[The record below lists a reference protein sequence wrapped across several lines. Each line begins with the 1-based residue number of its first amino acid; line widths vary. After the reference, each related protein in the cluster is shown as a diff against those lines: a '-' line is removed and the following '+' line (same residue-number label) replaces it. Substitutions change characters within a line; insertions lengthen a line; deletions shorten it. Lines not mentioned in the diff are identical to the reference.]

1 MYPGKPQAVTPEN
14 SRPAE
19 RAHGPRVLLSTAD
32 AKWQVRCGDSALSVH
47 VLSPY
52 PGWELFYDRIHHALR
67 IFLNAATP
75 KTVAQINLRYRN
87 KILIPAQSLLMGDY
101 FTLGTT
107 IPHGLPTRFVSYV
120 TGIRAAYEDEPRNVL
135 SLSFTATPPEREA
148 KHAVEAILDIMV
160 SRIQLNEP
168 AEPDVLLDTV
178 RDLQAKAYDAFE
190 KLITDH
196 TRKLFA

>member
-1 MYPGKPQAVTPEN
+1 
-14 SRPAE
+14 
-19 RAHGPRVLLSTAD
+19 
-32 AKWQVRCGDSALSVH
+32 
-47 VLSPY
+47 
-52 PGWELFYDRIHHALR
+52 
-67 IFLNAATP
+67 
-75 KTVAQINLRYRN
+75 
-87 KILIPAQSLLMGDY
+87 MGDY

-196 TRKLFA
+196 ARKLFA